1 MGPILLASDALS
13 FAHAKSKT
21 VIRLK
26 RQAELTVTSAYRL
39 SYPCKSAKSVDH
51 LLPMPPLTYAN
62 YLDLEK
68 LLTLQNPRSTPA
80 EHDEMLFIIIHQT
93 YELWFKQLLHECEKI
108 KRDFSAGELFGGIH
122 SFKRTRTIMKTLVGQ
137 LDILE
142 TMTPSSFSS
151 FRDRL
156 ETASGFQSV
165 QFRELEFLL
174 GYKRSVALAH
184 VKPDFPGAD
193 RLIERLHERTVVDHF
208 YDFLET
214 RGAQIPGEL
223 KNRDVT
229 QPNGPDE
236 RVQKEILR
244 LYKNSP
250 ECSILFEL
258 MTDFDEGLQEW
269 RYRHVKLVE
278 RTIGAKK
285 GTGGSPGVPFLKESL
300 FRPIFH
306 DLWAIRHEL

>member
-1 MGPILLASDALS
+1 
-13 FAHAKSKT
+13 
-21 VIRLK
+21 
-26 RQAELTVTSAYRL
+26 
-39 SYPCKSAKSVDH
+39 
-51 LLPMPPLTYAN
+51 MPPLTYAT

-68 LLTLQNPRSTPA
+68 LLALQKPRSIPA
-80 EHDEMLFIIIHQT
+80 EHDETLFIIIHQT
-93 YELWFKQLLHECEKI
+93 YELWFKQLLHEFEKI
-108 KRDFSAGELFGGIH
+108 NRDFSAGDLFGAIH
-122 SFKRTRTIMKTLVGQ
+122 TFKRVRTIMKVLVAQ
-137 LDILE
+137 VDILE

-165 QFRELEFLL
+165 QFREIEFAL
-174 GYKRSVALAH
+174 GYKRASTLH
-184 VKPDFPGAD
+184 YLKPDFPGYD
-193 RLIERLHERTVVDHF
+193 RLQKLLGERSVVDHF
-208 YDFLET
+208 YDFLAT
-214 RGAQIPGEL
+214 RGAQIPADL

-229 QPNGPDE
+229 KPNEADQ
-236 RVQKEILR
+236 RVQQEILR

-269 RYRHVKLVE
+269 RYRHIKLVE

-300 FRPIFH
+300 FRPVFH
-306 DLWAIRHEL
+306 DLWAIRHEM

>member
-1 MGPILLASDALS
+1 MSG
-13 FAHAKSKT
+13 
-21 VIRLK
+21 
-26 RQAELTVTSAYRL
+26 
-39 SYPCKSAKSVDH
+39 
-51 LLPMPPLTYAN
+51 MPPLTYAN

-68 LLTLQNPRSTPA
+68 LLTLQKPRSTPA

-93 YELWFKQLLHECEKI
+93 YELWFKQLLHEFEKI
-108 KRDFSAGELFGGIH
+108 KRDFSAGDLFGASH
-122 SFKRTRTIMKTLVGQ
+122 TFKRVRTIMKV
-137 LDILE
+137 
-142 TMTPSSFSS
+142 
-151 FRDRL
+151 L

-165 QFRELEFLL
+165 QFREIEFAL
-174 GYKRSVALAH
+174 GYKRASTLAYL
-184 VKPDFPGAD
+184 KPDFPGYD
-193 RLIERLHERTVVDHF
+193 RLRQLLGERSVVDHF
-208 YDFLET
+208 YDFLAT
-214 RGAQIPGEL
+214 SGAQIPADL

-229 QPNGPDE
+229 EPNEPDE
-236 RVQKEILR
+236 RVQKETLR

-269 RYRHVKLVE
+269 RYRHIKLVE

-300 FRPIFH
+300 FRPVFH

>member
-1 MGPILLASDALS
+1 
-13 FAHAKSKT
+13 
-21 VIRLK
+21 
-26 RQAELTVTSAYRL
+26 
-39 SYPCKSAKSVDH
+39 
-51 LLPMPPLTYAN
+51 MPPLTYAN

-93 YELWFKQLLHECEKI
+93 YELWFKQLLHEFERI
-108 KRDFSAGELFGGIH
+108 KRDFSAGDLFGAIH
-122 SFKRTRTIMKTLVGQ
+122 AFKRTRTIMKVLVAQ
-137 LDILE
+137 IDILE

-174 GYKRSVALAH
+174 GYKRASTLTY
-184 VKPDFPGAD
+184 VKPDFPGYD
-193 RLIERLHERTVVDHF
+193 RLNQRLHERTVVDDF
-208 YDFLET
+208 YNFLET
-214 RGAQIPGEL
+214 RGLHIPTEL

-244 LYKNSP
+244 LYKSSP

-300 FRPIFH
+300 FRPIFP
-306 DLWAIRHEL
+306 DLWAIRHEM

>member
-1 MGPILLASDALS
+1 
-13 FAHAKSKT
+13 
-21 VIRLK
+21 
-26 RQAELTVTSAYRL
+26 
-39 SYPCKSAKSVDH
+39 
-51 LLPMPPLTYAN
+51 MPPLTYAN

-68 LLTLQNPRSTPA
+68 LLTMQKPRSSPP

-93 YELWFKQLLHECEKI
+93 YELWFKQLLHEFEKI
-108 KRDFSAGELFGGIH
+108 KGDFSAGDLFGAIH
-122 SFKRTRTIMKTLVGQ
+122 SFKRTRTIMKVLVAQ
-137 LDILE
+137 IDILE

-174 GYKRSVALAH
+174 GYKRKSTLAH

-193 RLIERLHERTVVDHF
+193 RLQQRIGERTVIDHF
-208 YDFLET
+208 YDFLAT
-214 RGAQIPGEL
+214 RGAQIPTEL

-229 QPNGPDE
+229 EPNEPNE
-236 RVQKEILR
+236 AVQKEILG
-244 LYKNSP
+244 LYKTAP
-250 ECSILFEL
+250 EVSILFEL

-269 RYRHVKLVE
+269 RYRHIKLVE

-300 FRPIFH
+300 FKPIFP
-306 DLWAIRHEL
+306 DLWAIRHEM